1 MTFSERIVERVQR
14 LPEPLQ
20 AEVLDFVELLIAKT
34 SGDFREQE
42 NQHWMRFS
50 LESALRDMES
60 EPDLYSDKDLKERFQ

>member
-1 MTFSERIVERVQR
+1 MTLSERIVERVQG

-34 SGDFREQE
+34 SGNFRKQE
-42 NQHWMRFS
+42 NRDWTRFS

-60 EPDLYSDKDLKERFQ
+60 EPDLYSDEDLKERFQ